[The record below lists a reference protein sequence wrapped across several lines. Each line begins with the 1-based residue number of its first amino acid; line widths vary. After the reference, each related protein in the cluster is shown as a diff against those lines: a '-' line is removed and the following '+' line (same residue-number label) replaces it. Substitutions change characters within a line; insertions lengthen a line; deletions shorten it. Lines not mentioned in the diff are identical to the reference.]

1 MDNKSIEKLDENNS
15 SETTVVINK
24 ENPCEEFKTKLS
36 MCMKNSDDNIIACQS
51 LRDIYENCLR
61 EQDKIIR

>member
-1 MDNKSIEKLDENNS
+1 MDNNSIEKLDQNNS
-15 SETTVVINK
+15 SETTIVVNE

-36 MCMKNSDDNIIACQS
+36 MCMKNSDDNIAACQS

-61 EQDKIIR
+61 EQDKIIK

>member
-1 MDNKSIEKLDENNS
+1 MDNKFLEKVEQNNS
-15 SETTVVINK
+15 NETTILVNE

-36 MCMKNSDDNIIACQS
+36 ICMKNSDDNIIACQS

-61 EQDKIIR
+61 EESKRSR

>member
-1 MDNKSIEKLDENNS
+1 MDNKSIKKLDENNS
-15 SETTVVINK
+15 SETTVVVNK
-24 ENPCEEFKTKLS
+24 ENLCEEFKTKLS